1 MTEGSDSP
9 ASSERTDESAGSHR
23 PGRADLH
30 IHSAASDGLA
40 GIDTILR
47 HVESATDI
55 DVIAIT
61 DHERIDAAVAAR
73 EMAAGRGYRIEVIVG
88 EEITTRSG
96 HLLGLFLSRPIA
108 PLHSMRWSVAA
119 IHEQGGL
126 AIPAH
131 PLVPIPM
138 SASGRSL
145 RALIEDPDPA
155 FHLDGLE
162 VFNPTTAGR
171 RWHPRRVAFAAEHG
185 LAALGNSDAHLPSH
199 IGQATTRFEG
209 RTAADLRRA
218 IEARTTTWDG
228 AFYPPMAQVGMFG
241 RQVRKYARD
250 VRDEVRGKLLRDGTG
265 RDLGYPGGRRRPAH
279 YEGETRP

>member
-1 MTEGSDSP
+1 MTERSDRAASDARPDVSQGSD
-9 ASSERTDESAGSHR
+9 R

-30 IHSAASDGLA
+30 IHSAASDGVA

-47 HVESATDI
+47 HVETATDL

-61 DHERIDAAVAAR
+61 DHERIDAALAAHD
-73 EMAAGRGYRIEVIVG
+73 MAAGRGYRVEVIVG
-88 EEITTRSG
+88 EEITTRGG

-145 RALIEDPDPA
+145 LALIEDADPA

-171 RWHPRRVAFAAEHG
+171 RWHPRRVAALVG
-185 LAALGNSDAHLPSH
+185 LPLGLS
-199 IGQATTRFEG
+199 
-209 RTAADLRRA
+209 
-218 IEARTTTWDG
+218 
-228 AFYPPMAQVGMFG
+228 
-241 RQVRKYARD
+241 
-250 VRDEVRGKLLRDGTG
+250 RG
-265 RDLGYPGGRRRPAH
+265 RPAGPSPH
-279 YEGETRP
+279 GCR